1 MFRIQA
7 DLFGYLVDCYFC
19 THTGLLFPTNGFPT
33 TGDLPPYAHLV
44 AFYSNGLHL
53 FPSTYKYTLWI
64 SLQWPT
70 FVSPQ
75 IQMHLVNFFAVDNN
89 KVTIVL
95 RLFSIYA
102 FFVGCLF
109 LTGMAFIVFPQL
121 QHIFDLHILRLAFY
135 KSGQHMFSCTISST
149 VSIYAF
155 CWSRRDL
162 VERRGAIQN
171 MGHTTPHW
179 LANCFFCPIPSY

>member
-1 MFRIQA
+1 MIPRECYRWILFRIQA
-7 DLFGYLVDCYFC
+7 DFFGYLVDCYFC

-64 SLQWPT
+64 ALQST
-70 FVSPQ
+70 SQ
-75 IQMHLVNFFAVDNN
+75 KRNN

-121 QHIFDLHILRLAFY
+121 QYVVNLHILLVAFY
-135 KSGQHMFSCTISST
+135 RSGQHMFSCTFSST

-179 LANCFFCPIPSY
+179 LANCFFCPIPS

>member
-1 MFRIQA
+1 MTF
-7 DLFGYLVDCYFC
+7 
-19 THTGLLFPTNGFPT
+19 LLTPTWWPFIAMAYICFPANTNTPCEF
-33 TGDLPPYAHLV
+33 LC
-44 AFYSNGLHL
+44 SGLHL
-53 FPSTYKYTLWI
+53 FPRKYKYTLWI
-64 SLQWPT
+64 SLQWT
-70 FVSPQ
+70 LQ
-75 IQMHLVNFFAVDNN
+75 KRNN

-121 QHIFDLHILRLAFY
+121 QYVVNLHILLVAFY
-135 KSGQHMFSCTISST
+135 RSGQHMFSCTFSST

>member
-1 MFRIQA
+1 MAYICFPA
-7 DLFGYLVDCYFC
+7 
-19 THTGLLFPTNGFPT
+19 HTNTPCEFLC
-33 TGDLPPYAHLV
+33 
-44 AFYSNGLHL
+44 SGLHL
-53 FPSTYKYTLWI
+53 FPRKYKYTLWI
-64 SLQWPT
+64 ALQST
-70 FVSPQ
+70 LQ
-75 IQMHLVNFFAVDNN
+75 KRNN

-135 KSGQHMFSCTISST
+135 RSGQHMFSCTISST

-155 CWSRRDL
+155 CWSLRDL

-179 LANCFFCPIPSY
+179 LANCFFLSHSLLINIELQNCYIIY